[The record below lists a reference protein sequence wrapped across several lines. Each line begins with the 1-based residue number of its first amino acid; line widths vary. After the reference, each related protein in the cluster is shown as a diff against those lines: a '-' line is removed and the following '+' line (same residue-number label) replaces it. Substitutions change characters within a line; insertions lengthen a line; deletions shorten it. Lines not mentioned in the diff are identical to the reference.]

1 MPVSADLWGLPRVLR
16 YAAVESSDF
25 SGNLERRFSLYS
37 LDGEQGDMKQDL
49 STLPDEEL
57 MWLVQKDKL
66 DAFEVLA
73 RRYEK
78 RFVNFLYRFVN
89 NRSVAEDICQQALL
103 RIYRNR
109 KKYRNRGKC
118 STWMYTIAANLARDW
133 LRKNKRFTFISL
145 DKPVSEN
152 TEILDFYES
161 AEPTS
166 SKRLEDKE
174 LARMVQKAIDSLPKH
189 QRMAVLLSHYDN
201 LNYHEIANIMG
212 CSKGTVKSRIFRAK
226 SRLKVLLTDYIA
238 GKQGEIADEMLE
250 GDQTVTGIFG
260 Q

>member
-1 MPVSADLWGLPRVLR
+1 MKKDL
-16 YAAVESSDF
+16 ES
-25 SGNLERRFSLYS
+25 
-37 LDGEQGDMKQDL
+37 
-49 STLPDEEL
+49 LPDEEL

-66 DAFEVLA
+66 EAFEILA

-78 RFVNFLYRFVN
+78 RFLNFLFRFVN

-109 KKYRNRGKC
+109 KKYRNTGKC

-133 LRKNKRFTFISL
+133 LRKNRRFKFVSL
-145 DKPVSEN
+145 DVPVSEN
-152 TEILDFYES
+152 TDIIDFYES
-161 AEPTS
+161 PEPTS

-174 LARMVQKAIDSLPKH
+174 LAQMVQKAIDSLPEH
-189 QRMAVLLSHYDN
+189 QQLAILLSHYDN
-201 LNYHEIANIMG
+201 LNYHEIAKIMG

-226 SRLKVLLTDYIA
+226 SRLKDLLTGYIA
-238 GKQGEIADEMLE
+238 GKEGEKQNEVLE
-250 GDQTVTGIFG
+250 NGQTVTGIFG

>member
-1 MPVSADLWGLPRVLR
+1 
-16 YAAVESSDF
+16 
-25 SGNLERRFSLYS
+25 
-37 LDGEQGDMKQDL
+37 MKKDL
-49 STLPDEEL
+49 SSLPDEEL

-66 DAFEVLA
+66 EAFEVLA

-118 STWMYTIAANLARDW
+118 STWMYTITANLARDW

-145 DKPVSEN
+145 DKQVNEN
-152 TEILDFYES
+152 TDIIDFYES
-161 AEPTS
+161 SEPTS

-174 LARMVQKAIDSLPKH
+174 LARMVQRAIDSLPKH
-189 QRMAVLLSHYDN
+189 QRLAILLSHYDN
-201 LNYHEIANIMG
+201 LNYHEIAKIMG

-238 GKQGEIADEMLE
+238 GKGGEIADEVLE